1 MPSYHGLWIYSRL
14 PKHGLINANFAV
26 NATKGI
32 EPDENKKVRINGLH
46 TDLPR
51 VLMALIAEGAI
62 MNARSNP
69 QLASLDACNT
79 GDGVKQPRM
88 SSQPMHKLEVSQ
100 STVVSSKKIVQGSVG
115 SGRYQF
121 RVCLR
126 RVYDPVADQMS
137 DDWTPVYK
145 LKSMTM
151 ELNVIGILCVKRFGF
166 TLQQQ
171 ERIYISGESPCYCLE
186 LLILLL
192 FTF

>member
-126 RVYDPVADQMS
+126 HVYDPV
-137 DDWTPVYK
+137 
-145 LKSMTM
+145 
-151 ELNVIGILCVKRFGF
+151 LNMIGILCVKRFGF